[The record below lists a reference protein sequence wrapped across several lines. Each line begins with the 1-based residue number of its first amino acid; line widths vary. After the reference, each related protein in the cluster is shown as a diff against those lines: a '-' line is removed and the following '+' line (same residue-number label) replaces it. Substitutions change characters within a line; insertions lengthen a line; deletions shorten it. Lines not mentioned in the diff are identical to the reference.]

1 MSSLPHRTRRPLLA
15 LPYTVVAEPDTV
27 RLVAGEDHRY
37 TLSGPGLEAW
47 LPGLL
52 AGCDGGRP
60 IDDLLAGLDGPVQVQ
75 ARDLV
80 GRLYGERVLVD
91 GPVERAHEPA
101 AYAMAVEGTG
111 RLAARLADVGRAPA
125 APEAPRLLVFCQ
137 DRLDYAAAL
146 EFNGRCLRDRAIW
159 LWATL
164 GPMSRGYVSPP
175 FLPGAGPCWAC
186 LLGHFRRLSPAPE
199 LYDALIDHARRG
211 GSIEPAPFPAMGVE
225 ILAQLIL
232 WKREQLGR
240 SDPPPALYR
249 LHVLELETMEVT
261 VHRVLIDPE
270 CPACGGPAD
279 RGARLA

>member
-1 MSSLPHRTRRPLLA
+1 MNPLPHRALRPRLA
-15 LPYTVVAEPDTV
+15 LPYTVVAEPDSV
-27 RLVAGEDHRY
+27 RLLAGEDHRY
-37 TLSGPGLEAW
+37 TLSGSGLEAW

-52 AGCDGGRP
+52 IGCDGRRSLEE
-60 IDDLLAGLDGPVQVQ
+60 LLASLDEATRPG
-75 ARDLV
+75 ARDLI

-91 GPVERAHEPA
+91 GPVELTHEPA
-101 AYAMAVEGTG
+101 SYAIVAEGMG
-111 RLAARLADVGRAPA
+111 ALAERLAELGSRA
-125 APEAPRLLVFCQ
+125 APGAAVLPVFCQ

-146 EFNGRCLRDRAIW
+146 AFNRRCLQSGVPW

-175 FLPGAGPCWAC
+175 FLPTAGPCWAC

-211 GSIEPAPFPAMGVE
+211 GSIEPAPFPALGVE
-225 ILAQLIL
+225 ILSQLVL

-240 SDPPPALYR
+240 SEPPSALYR

-261 VHRVLIDPE
+261 SHRVRIDPE
-270 CPACGGPAD
+270 CPECGDGGD
-279 RGARLA
+279 DGGRLD

>member
-1 MSSLPHRTRRPLLA
+1 MSPPHRTRRPFLA
-15 LPYTVVAEPDTV
+15 LPYTIVSEPDTV

-37 TLSGPGLEAW
+37 TVSGPKLEAW

-52 AGCDGGRP
+52 AGCDGRCS
-60 IDDLLAGLDGPVQVQ
+60 IEDLLAGLDGSVRAQ
-75 ARDLV
+75 AGDLV

-91 GPVERAHEPA
+91 GPAERAHEPA
-101 AYAMAVEGTG
+101 AFAAAVEGTG
-111 RLAARLADVGRAPA
+111 LLAERLADEARAPA
-125 APEAPRLLVFCQ
+125 APAARRLLVFCQ

-146 EFNGRCLRDRAIW
+146 ECNARCLRGGDTWI
-159 LWATL
+159 WATH

-175 FLPGAGPCWAC
+175 FLPGIGPCWAC

-199 LYDALIDHARRG
+199 LYDSLIEHARRG
-211 GSIEPAPFPAMGVE
+211 HVIEPTPFLATGVE
-225 ILAQLIL
+225 VLAQLVL
-232 WKREQLGR
+232 WKREQLAR
-240 SDPPPALYR
+240 SDPPSALYR
-249 LHVLELETMEVT
+249 LHVLELDTMEVT

>member
-1 MSSLPHRTRRPLLA
+1 MPHRTSRPRLA
-15 LPYTVVAEPDTV
+15 LPYTVVAEPDAV

-52 AGCDGGRP
+52 IGCDGRRSLEE
-60 IDDLLAGLDGPVQVQ
+60 LLAGLDEVARPG
-75 ARDLV
+75 ARDLI

-91 GPVERAHEPA
+91 GPAELAHVPVRHA
-101 AYAMAVEGTG
+101 IVAEGTG
-111 RLAARLADVGRAPA
+111 ALADRLAELGTRAEPGV
-125 APEAPRLLVFCQ
+125 PVLPVFCQ

-146 EFNGRCLRDRAIW
+146 MFNRRCLQTGVLW

-164 GPMSRGYVSPP
+164 GPMGRGYVSPP
-175 FLPGAGPCWAC
+175 FLPAAGPCWAC

-211 GSIEPAPFPAMGVE
+211 GSIEPVPFPATGVE
-225 ILAQLIL
+225 ILSQLVL
-232 WKREQLGR
+232 WKGEQLAR
-240 SDPPPALYR
+240 SEPPSALYR

-261 VHRVLIDPE
+261 SHRVPIDPE
-270 CPACGGPAD
+270 CPECGDGGD
-279 RGARLA
+279 DVGRMG